1 MKRIHLI
8 WILAVLAV
16 ALGGCAK
23 DEGATTSK
31 DEHGHEETGHTEAKS
46 GATKEEAGH
55 TEDIQLTAEAIKI
68 AGIETQL
75 VERKSLQQELKVP
88 GTVTTSSHGRAIVT
102 PPVGGQVVRLHVKP
116 GDRVRAGQPIAT
128 LRSGELAQALAQII
142 EAQQGVV
149 SAQAAVK
156 EAMAEINLANAK
168 LRSAKQQLA
177 RQQAFAKTG
186 AFSQPALQAAQKE
199 LADAEAEL
207 ERGKQD
213 QTVHEAQLERAERLY
228 KQELISR
235 TELEQAR
242 LEVATDKIR
251 QRNAE
256 RRIELAKATYERER
270 KIAEQGLSNSREI
283 QAAEAEVR
291 SANLEVQQAHIRLV
305 SANSAVVAAMKG
317 VEAARAGYS
326 ALAGSGSASGGSVV
340 VKAPISGVVVD
351 LEATMGQAVER
362 STELGEIE
370 NLATVWVVAQVSD
383 KQIGAARAGT
393 VAQVSVSAYPG
404 RIFSGVVQ
412 SVGSRLDPKT
422 RSMPVQI
429 LVDNSGSQLRSGMS
443 ATVRLGVGAST
454 QAVVVPRSAIIE
466 DGDKR
471 KLYIAEDGGKFEER
485 TVTLGR
491 VQGEFVEVLEG
502 VAIGDRVVSKG
513 AFVLKSEKVKGEL
526 KGHED

>member
-23 DEGATTSK
+23 DEGATASK
-31 DEHGHEETGHTEAKS
+31 DEHGHEETGHTEAES

-88 GTVTTSSHGRAIVT
+88 GTVTASSGGRAIVT
-102 PPVGGQVVRLHVKP
+102 PPVGGQIVRLHVKP
-116 GDRVRAGQPIAT
+116 GDQVRAGHPFAT
-128 LRSGELAQALAQII
+128 LRSAELAQAWSQVI
-142 EAQQGVV
+142 EAEQGLL
-149 SAQAAVK
+149 SAQAAAK
-156 EAMAEINLANAK
+156 EAEAEVNLAHAK
-168 LRSAKQQLA
+168 LRAAKQQLA

-213 QTVHEAQLERAERLY
+213 QAVHEAQLERAERLY
-228 KQELISR
+228 NQELISR

-256 RRIELAKATYERER
+256 RRIELSKATYERER

-291 SANLEVQQAHIRLV
+291 SANLEVHQAHIRLG
-305 SANSAVVAAMKG
+305 SANAGVVAAKKG
-317 VEAARAGYS
+317 VEAARTGYS
-326 ALAGSGSASGGSVV
+326 ALAGSGRASGGLLVV
-340 VKAPISGVVVD
+340 NAPISGVIVD
-351 LEATMGQAVER
+351 LEATIGQAVER
-362 STELGEIE
+362 TTELGEIE
-370 NLATVWVVAQVSD
+370 NLTSVWVVAQVPD
-383 KQIGAARAGT
+383 KQIGLIRVGS
-393 VAQVSVSAYPG
+393 VAQISVSAYPN
-404 RIFSGVVQ
+404 RVFSGTIQ
-412 SVGSRLDPKT
+412 SIGSRLDPKT
-422 RSMPVQI
+422 RSMPVRV
-429 LVDNSGSQLRSGMS
+429 LLDNSHSLLRVGMVV
-443 ATVRLGVGAST
+443 AVRLGVGPES
-454 QAVVVPRSAIIE
+454 QALVIPRSAIVE
-466 DGDKR
+466 DGDAR
-471 KLYIAEDGGKFEER
+471 KLYIAKGSGKFEER
-485 TVTLGR
+485 IVTLGR
-491 VQGEFVEVLEG
+491 MQGDLVEVVKGISAGE
-502 VAIGDRVVSKG
+502 RVVVKG